1 MEKISF
7 YLEKYQ
13 EIGLKE
19 KKVKDLLIQSI
30 QEICNFEI
38 NSEDI
43 KFSNKII
50 KINVIGSKKTEI
62 FIKRE
67 KIKILF
73 YQKIKESSY
82 KISDKNIL

>member
-19 KKVKDLLIQSI
+19 QKIKNLLVQSI
-30 QEICNFEI
+30 QEICHFEI
-38 NSEDI
+38 NSENI

-50 KINVIGSKKTEI
+50 KIDVIGSKKTEI
-62 FIKRE
+62 FIQRE
-67 KIKILF
+67 KIKTLF
-73 YQKIKESSY
+73 YQKIEENSY
-82 KISDKNIL
+82 KMSNRKIL